1 MEPNEFQ
8 AHVIKRL
15 QKLEAET
22 FKGTFEENYGSARE
36 EAEAISKGN
45 APNHFIGERTK
56 ESAEQRIRAF
66 YQNYDRGSVN
76 SLYGDEL
83 DQYKKEGKIV
93 EMLINRY
100 DLHKLVEGLIR

>member
-8 AHVIKRL
+8 AHVIERL
-15 QKLEAET
+15 QKLEAKT

-45 APNHFIGERTK
+45 AQDHFIGERTK
-56 ESAEQRIRAF
+56 ESAEQRIKAF
-66 YQNYDRGSVN
+66 YQNYDKGAIE

-83 DQYKKEGKIV
+83 NQYQKEKKIV
-93 EMLINRY
+93 QMLADKYN
-100 DLHKLVEGLIR
+100 LHKFVDGLIH